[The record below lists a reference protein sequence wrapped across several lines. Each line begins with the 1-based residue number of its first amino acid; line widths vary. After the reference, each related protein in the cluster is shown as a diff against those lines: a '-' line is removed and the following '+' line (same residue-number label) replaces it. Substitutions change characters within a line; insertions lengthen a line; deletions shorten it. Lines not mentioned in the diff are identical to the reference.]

1 VHTAR
6 QLVETHYASLLAAAA
21 ASGVEAELIG
31 RLLLDEII
39 RTWRE
44 SRKVAD
50 IASELEF
57 VRDNLD
63 PDAEYAFMRP

>member
-1 VHTAR
+1 MHTAR

-21 ASGVEAELIG
+21 ASGVESELIG

-44 SRKVAD
+44 SRQVAD